1 MTRDDL
7 DQLRNRLDAGERPTE
22 ELRALMAEI
31 GKSFDPALT
40 EEVSDVLNAALHR
53 KVLPTL
59 ETAKAIVETAVIGD
73 STYPISTNDGLIYD
87 NLSSGER
94 LDLIDFVVTSNSN
107 APIARSSLVDFAD
120 DLAGRGP
127 QV

>member
-1 MTRDDL
+1 MGRKL
-7 DQLRNRLDAGERPTE
+7 SRPDI
-22 ELRALMAEI
+22 AEI

-94 LDLIDFVVTSNSN
+94 LDLIDFVVTCLSNSN